1 MPDGIIGRIKKIFV
15 RDALNEWLKRIPGR
29 ICFMD
34 VFHIVFPSECP
45 KCPEAIKKIRKVLA
59 EEYGGTTEW
68 DGYGCWINPR
78 GETECE
84 PVKYIMSAH
93 RCTDR
98 EKAKK
103 IAEAIAEAAETA
115 EQEAVFV
122 GGGGN
127 FFIIGTREMVESL
140 QKGYTPYG
148 KWKKSTWTF

>member
-78 GETECE
+78 GETECLLIAFLRLA
-84 PVKYIMSAH
+84 KIILLYIFSIGGDISNH
-93 RCTDR
+93 LR
-98 EKAKK
+98 EINK
-103 IAEAIAEAAETA
+103 
-115 EQEAVFV
+115 
-122 GGGGN
+122 
-127 FFIIGTREMVESL
+127 
-140 QKGYTPYG
+140 KGYLVSSIFRSSRVTSVT
-148 KWKKSTWTF
+148 STLELKQLLQNPLNPVA